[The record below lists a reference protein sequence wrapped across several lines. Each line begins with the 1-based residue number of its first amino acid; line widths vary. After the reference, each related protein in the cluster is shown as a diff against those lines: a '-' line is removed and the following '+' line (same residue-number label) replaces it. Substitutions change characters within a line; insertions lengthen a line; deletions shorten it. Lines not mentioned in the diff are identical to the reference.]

1 MVCCTPL
8 PFHVLWLSCRP
19 QLSQQ
24 TYRSVAGVAHVDQ
37 DVAADGYDLQ
47 DGVDDDY
54 DDKISVMNSCTMIV
68 DMI

>member
-1 MVCCTPL
+1 M
-8 PFHVLWLSCRP
+8 
-19 QLSQQ
+19 
-24 TYRSVAGVAHVDQ
+24 AGVAHMEQ

-54 DDKISVMNSCTMIV
+54 DDKISVMNLCTMIV